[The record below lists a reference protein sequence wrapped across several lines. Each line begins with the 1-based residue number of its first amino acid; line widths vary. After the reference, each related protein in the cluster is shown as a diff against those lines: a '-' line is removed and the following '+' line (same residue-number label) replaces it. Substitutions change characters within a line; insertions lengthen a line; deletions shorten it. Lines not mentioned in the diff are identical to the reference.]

1 MSDMER
7 EQGTDEEREETFQD
21 LDVPEEQGE
30 DIAGGKKAAE
40 RPDKA

>member
-7 EQGTDEEREETFQD
+7 EQGAEEEREETVED

-30 DIAGGKKAAE
+30 DITGGKWAAE
-40 RPDKA
+40 RPEKI